1 MFRPTFI
8 VHRGCRILRIDYSG
22 MPIAEAAA
30 AMERAQAV
38 IASEP
43 QHSVRALTIWDTP
56 LSQSSAEMVRRHV
69 AMNTP
74 FIYASAVVTARRVQ
88 DVFFESL
95 NVAGRA
101 RLTIFEDEEQ
111 AKDWLAEQ

>member
-22 MPIAEAAA
+22 MTIAEAGAA
-30 AMERAQAV
+30 LERAQTV

-43 QHSVRALTIWDTP
+43 QRSVRALTIWDAP
-56 LSQSSAEMVRRHV
+56 LSQSSAEMIRRHV
-69 AMNTP
+69 AVNTP
-74 FIYASAVVTARRVQ
+74 FIHASAVVTARRVQ

-95 NVAGRA
+95 KVGGRP
-101 RLTIFEDEEQ
+101 RLKIFEDEEQ
-111 AKDWLAEQ
+111 AKDWLAQQ